1 MVADKNKF
9 VRLLRKGFWAIS
21 SIILFLINFEIAFS
35 QSEINEEASDL
46 IYRQDFSNET
56 QDWTL
61 DSNQGDWGTVNRSI
75 SDGTYQWEINLNKIK
90 AIVVRPNIEINLP
103 ENDYQISL
111 DTYFEPVCENCCSG
125 ILFNFLDM
133 GNFYYAPLCT
143 DGKIM
148 VYAFENNQWILL
160 TDVVQSDHF
169 NPATLNK
176 ITVVNNEDN
185 YEIQIN
191 DISLIDFTDNRF
203 RTGTIGLMAEGL
215 AETQTTVFFDN
226 LEVRKK
232 KPNEDEAPDIGVD
245 SPYHHMNP
253 VTLPL
258 QDLYPSRNSSDW
270 IDYMIDI
277 SVPFTF
283 RKEGSGD
290 LFCLR
295 ESDGKACLFIIR
307 HFNEWNSPEEAADT
321 IIDDYAKQV
330 NNFEIYHQQSTYS
343 AEGYPAYWV
352 GAHFSAGENNY
363 ESSHLFIQ
371 AKNGVFQVFTYA
383 PTDLIEQYRESLKK
397 IAESFSYSK

>member
-1 MVADKNKF
+1 MGADKNKF

-61 DSNQGDWGTVNRSI
+61 NSNQGDWGTVNRSI

-245 SPYHHMNP
+245 SPYHMNP
-253 VTLPL
+253 VTL
-258 QDLYPSRNSSDW
+258 
-270 IDYMIDI
+270 
-277 SVPFTF
+277 
-283 RKEGSGD
+283 
-290 LFCLR
+290 
-295 ESDGKACLFIIR
+295 
-307 HFNEWNSPEEAADT
+307 
-321 IIDDYAKQV
+321 
-330 NNFEIYHQQSTYS
+330 
-343 AEGYPAYWV
+343 
-352 GAHFSAGENNY
+352 
-363 ESSHLFIQ
+363 
-371 AKNGVFQVFTYA
+371 
-383 PTDLIEQYRESLKK
+383 
-397 IAESFSYSK
+397 